1 MPTVPLVGKSI
12 ALLPLAD
19 SSFGGIM
26 PLYPM
31 RKFVAPEFIFGVGA
45 RHRVGFY
52 AQHLQARRIL
62 IVTDPGVIRAG
73 WLAEL
78 QDDLAAADL
87 LSVVFSEVMPNPKD
101 YAVMAGA
108 QTYHDYG
115 CDVLVA
121 LGGGS
126 VIDCAKGIGI
136 VAANGGHILD
146 FEGVDRI
153 PRPGPPLICIPTT
166 AGTAADISQ
175 FAIIN
180 NTDLRY
186 KIAIISK
193 SVVPDVALVDP
204 ETTLTMDPYLT
215 ACTGIDAL
223 VHAIEAYVSTA
234 SSPVMDTHALA
245 AIELIRDNLPL
256 TIADPTCL
264 AARENM
270 MLASLQ
276 AGLAFSNAS
285 LGAVHALSHS
295 LGGYLDLPHGESN
308 ALLLEHVIRF
318 NYPTAVPRYQR
329 IGQALGIDM
338 AGVPEARRETR
349 ITEAVRLLRTDCG
362 IHDGLTQRGIS
373 YSEIADLAPPAT
385 RDACL
390 FTNPRRVSLAD
401 IKTLYAE
408 AL

>member
-1 MPTVPLVGKSI
+1 
-12 ALLPLAD
+12 
-19 SSFGGIM
+19 M

-31 RKFVAPEFIFGVGA
+31 RKFVAPEFIFGIGA

-73 WLAEL
+73 WLADV
-78 QDDLAAADL
+78 QDDLAASDL

-101 YAVMAGA
+101 HAVMAGMR
-108 QTYHDYG
+108 TYRDYG
-115 CDVLVA
+115 CDVIVA

-126 VIDCAKGIGI
+126 VMDCAKGIGI

-180 NTDLRY
+180 NTEQRY

-223 VHAIEAYVSTA
+223 VHAMEAYVSTA

-256 TIADPTCL
+256 TIADPTLL
-264 AARENM
+264 APRENM

-318 NYPTAVPRYQR
+318 NYPSAAPRYQR
-329 IGQALGIDM
+329 IGQALGINM
-338 AGVPEARRETR
+338 ARLSEARREAQLTD
-349 ITEAVRLLRTDCG
+349 TLHALRTSCG

-390 FTNPRRVSLAD
+390 FTNPRRASLAD

>member
-1 MPTVPLVGKSI
+1 
-12 ALLPLAD
+12 
-19 SSFGGIM
+19 M
-26 PLYPM
+26 PLYEM

-62 IVTDPGVIRAG
+62 VVTDPGVIRAG

-78 QDDLAAADL
+78 QTTLEACNL
-87 LSVVFSEVMPNPKD
+87 LSIVFSEVMPNPKD
-101 YAVMAGA
+101 HAIMAGVQA
-108 QTYHDYG
+108 YRDHG
-115 CDVLVA
+115 CDVIVA

-153 PRPGPPLICIPTT
+153 PQPGPPLICLPTT

-180 NTDLRY
+180 NADQRY

-234 SSPVMDTHALA
+234 SSPVMDVHALA
-245 AIELIRDNLPL
+245 AIELIRGNLPL
-256 TIADPTCL
+256 TIADPANL

-285 LGAVHALSHS
+285 LGAVHAMSHS

-318 NYPTAVPRYQR
+318 NYRDAAPRYRR
-329 IGQALGIDM
+329 IGQALGVNLSRTP
-338 AGVPEARRETR
+338 AARCETQ
-349 ITEAVRLLRTDCG
+349 ITGAVHALRTVCG
-362 IHDGLTQRGIS
+362 IHDGLARRGIT

-390 FTNPRRVSLAD
+390 FTNPRRASLAD